1 MTERGEQLATDI
13 QVQCLYLSAA
23 EGFWNVSVGGGS
35 VGGGGGG
42 VTEGEREVVDSCKH

>member
-23 EGFWNVSVGGGS
+23 EGFWNVSVGGGR
-35 VGGGGGG
+35 GGGG